1 MLNLAKN
8 RQVILFVVASSLF
21 VTNVILAEFLGVKI
35 FSLEGTLG
43 FNPVGLSLF
52 GLDNL
57 SFNLTTGVL
66 IWPVV
71 FVLTDIINEYFGP
84 KGVRF
89 LSYLASALVL
99 FAFLVVFLA
108 VRLEPAGFWPQSH
121 FSIHPGSKVGD
132 LNEAYSL
139 IFGQGMWIIVG
150 SLVAFL
156 IGQILDVFVFH
167 RIKQWTG
174 EKSIW
179 LRSTGST
186 LISQLIDSYVVL
198 FIAFGIGAGWSVS
211 QVLAIGTV
219 NYIYKFII
227 AIFSTPFV
235 YLAHILI
242 EKYLGH
248 ELAGS
253 LKNEAMLNNNS

>member
-1 MLNLAKN
+1 MLNLSKN
-8 RQVILFVVASSLF
+8 RQVILFVIASGLF

-43 FNPVGLSLF
+43 FPPFELRLF
-52 GLDNL
+52 GMDNL

-89 LSYLASALVL
+89 LSYLASFLVL

-108 VRLEPAGFWPQSH
+108 VRLQPAGFWPQSH
-121 FSIHPGSKVGD
+121 LALHPDSKVGD
-132 LNEAYSL
+132 LNEAYRL

-167 RIKQWTG
+167 RIKKWTG

-198 FIAFGIGAGWSVS
+198 FIAFGIGAGWPLS
-211 QVLAIGTV
+211 QIFAIGTV

-227 AIFSTPFV
+227 AILSTPLV
-235 YLAHILI
+235 YLSHLAI
-242 EKYLGH
+242 EKYLGP
-248 ELAGS
+248 ELAQS
-253 LKNEAMLNNNS
+253 LKMEAMLKKNE